1 MLSNPRDADDKVL
14 WSVYL
19 SLCLCLSHPWP
30 RRLSKAV
37 FYFLRKKCNWG
48 LLVGISVYL
57 PVCFSKSTRGE
68 KPVEDIP
75 IFTYTCVGLWV
86 FGLYGTSWPNE
97 KRYRPEIWF
106 THSPKPYLKTFFFCF
121 FRKSTLRVASFEK
134 SPVSIRFPHI
144 SSIVLFVINFT
155 FILNFPYAI
164 FCWIIEK

>member
-106 THSPKPYLKTFFFCF
+106 THSPKPYLKTFFF
-121 FRKSTLRVASFEK
+121 FEK
-134 SPVSIRFPHI
+134 VPWGSLASKKVPCQFDFRI
-144 SSIVLFVINFT
+144 SHLLSCFSL
-155 FILNFPYAI
+155 ILPSFWI
-164 FCWIIEK
+164 FRMQFSAE